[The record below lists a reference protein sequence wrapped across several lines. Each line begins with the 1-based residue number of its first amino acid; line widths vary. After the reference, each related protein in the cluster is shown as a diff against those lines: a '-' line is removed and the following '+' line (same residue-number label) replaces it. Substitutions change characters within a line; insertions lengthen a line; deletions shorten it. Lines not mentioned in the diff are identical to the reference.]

1 MNTFD
6 LWPCYGYVYQKIE
19 VSMKQRTTTVRA
31 LIDPKKKENVS
42 KILRRMG
49 INHSEAINIFYSL
62 IEEYRGFPFD
72 LKLPDEKGKQDIN
85 PELISHLKQSVKKNY
100 RLGELLAE

>member
-1 MNTFD
+1 
-6 LWPCYGYVYQKIE
+6 
-19 VSMKQRTTTVRA
+19 MKQRTTTVRA

-62 IEEYRGFPFD
+62 IEEYKGFPFD
-72 LKLPDEKGKQDIN
+72 LKLPEEVEKSEIN
-85 PELISHLKQSVKKNY
+85 PEVILHLKQSIKKNY
-100 RLGELLAE
+100 RLGELLAK

>member
-1 MNTFD
+1 
-6 LWPCYGYVYQKIE
+6 
-19 VSMKQRTTTVRA
+19 MKQRSTTVRA

-62 IEEYRGFPFD
+62 IEEYKGFPFD
-72 LKLPDEKGKQDIN
+72 LKLPENGEKKDLN
-85 PELISHLKQSVKKNY
+85 PDLISHLKQSVKRNY
-100 RLGELLAE
+100 RLGELLAK

>member
-1 MNTFD
+1 M
-6 LWPCYGYVYQKIE
+6 E
-19 VSMKQRTTTVRA
+19 QRTTTVRA

-62 IEEYRGFPFD
+62 IEEYKGFPFD
-72 LKLPDEKGKQDIN
+72 LRLPEEEEISEVN
-85 PELISHLKQSVKKNY
+85 PVAIAHLKQSIKKNY
-100 RLGELLAE
+100 RLGELLAK